1 MKLKRPRT
9 PTGRRGFNDLEPMK
23 EDESPTDL
31 PIEEPMHQP
40 LVLLDSDDNLP
51 AVSNPALHRYLQ
63 EISQYELLSREET
76 EELAIRFKETGDPNA
91 AYRLVSS
98 NLRLVVKVAMDFQK
112 YWMQNFMDLVQEGN
126 VGLVQATKKFDPY
139 RGVKFSYYA
148 AYWIRAYI
156 LKFIM
161 DNWRLV
167 KIGTTQAQRKLFFSL
182 NKEKKLLEAQG
193 FRPDVKLLAE
203 RLNVKE
209 SDVVEMSQ
217 RMDNWDVSLEA
228 PVRSDSED
236 EQKSFLP
243 SGGPGIEDKVAGRQ
257 MRERLGK
264 VLAAVDDRLND
275 KERMILQTR
284 LLTDEPKT
292 LQTIADEFG
301 ISRERV
307 RQIEA
312 NLLKKL
318 RRQLEKDLP
327 DIQDFLDGDAA
338 VASEG
343 PSANDF

>member
-1 MKLKRPRT
+1 MRDQSEIDNLYL
-9 PTGRRGFNDLEPMK
+9 DEPPQHALMLTSS
-23 EDESPTDL
+23 DE
-31 PIEEPMHQP
+31 
-40 LVLLDSDDNLP
+40 NLP
-51 AVSNPALHRYLQ
+51 ALSNPALHRYLQ

-76 EELAIRFKETGDPNA
+76 EELAVRFQETGDPDA
-91 AYRLVSS
+91 AYRLVSA

-112 YWMQNFMDLVQEGN
+112 YWMQNFMDLIQEGN

-182 NKEKKLLEAQG
+182 NKEKKLLESQG
-193 FRPDVKLLAE
+193 FKPEIKLLAE

-209 SDVVEMSQ
+209 SEVIEMGQ

-236 EQKSFLP
+236 EQKNFLP
-243 SGGPGIEDKVAGRQ
+243 HDGPGIEEVVASQ
-257 MRERLGK
+257 EMRERLAEI
-264 VLAAVDDRLND
+264 LANLSDRLNE
-275 KERMILQTR
+275 KEQVILNTR
-284 LLTDEPKT
+284 LLSDEPKT
-292 LQTIADEFG
+292 LQTIADEFH

-318 RRQLEKDLP
+318 RKQLEKEMP
-327 DIQDFLDGDAA
+327 DIQDYLSGDGVILAA
-338 VASEG
+338 G
-343 PSANDF
+343 PTSQNS

>member
-1 MKLKRPRT
+1 MSILLAGLCFLTIYQRLMRDQSEIDSLYP
-9 PTGRRGFNDLEPMK
+9 DEPPQHALMLT
-23 EDESPTDL
+23 ST
-31 PIEEPMHQP
+31 
-40 LVLLDSDDNLP
+40 DDNLP
-51 AVSNPALHRYLQ
+51 ALSNPALHRYLQ

-76 EELAIRFKETGDPNA
+76 EELAVRFQETGDPDA
-91 AYRLVSS
+91 AYRLVSA

-112 YWMQNFMDLVQEGN
+112 YWMQNFMDLIQEGN

-182 NKEKKLLEAQG
+182 NKEKKLLESQG
-193 FRPDVKLLAE
+193 FKPEIKLLAE

-209 SDVVEMSQ
+209 SEVIEMGQ

-236 EQKSFLP
+236 EQKNFLP
-243 SGGPGIEDKVAGRQ
+243 HEGPGIEEVVASQ
-257 MRERLGK
+257 EMRERLAEI
-264 VLAAVDDRLND
+264 LANLSDRLNE
-275 KERMILQTR
+275 KEQVILNTR
-284 LLTDEPKT
+284 LLSDEPKT
-292 LQTIADEFG
+292 LQTIADEFS

-318 RRQLEKDLP
+318 RKQLEKEMP
-327 DIQDFLDGDAA
+327 DIQDYLSGDGVILAA
-338 VASEG
+338 G
-343 PSANDF
+343 PANQNS

>member
-1 MKLKRPRT
+1 
-9 PTGRRGFNDLEPMK
+9 MK
-23 EDESPTDL
+23 EQDEDDIQETQSHPQQALMLTS
-31 PIEEPMHQP
+31 
-40 LVLLDSDDNLP
+40 SDDNLP
-51 AVSNPALHRYLQ
+51 ALSNPALHRYLQ

-76 EELAIRFKETGDPNA
+76 EKLAIRFQETGDPDA

-112 YWMQNFMDLVQEGN
+112 YWMQNFMDLIQEGN

-182 NKEKKLLEAQG
+182 NKEKKLLESQG
-193 FRPDVKLLAE
+193 FKPEVKLLAE

-209 SDVVEMSQ
+209 SEVVEMSQ

-243 SGGPGIEDKVAGRQ
+243 HDGPGVEEMVASQ
-257 MRERLGK
+257 EMRERLAGI
-264 VLAAVDDRLND
+264 LAKLSSKLNEKEQVILHARLLND
-275 KERMILQTR
+275 
-284 LLTDEPKT
+284 EPQT
-292 LQTIADEFG
+292 LQTIADEFH

-318 RRQLEKDLP
+318 RKQLEKEMP
-327 DIQDFLDGDAA
+327 DIQDFLSGDGSILAA
-338 VASEG
+338 G
-343 PSANDF
+343 PTDQPS

>member
-1 MKLKRPRT
+1 MRDQDQID
-9 PTGRRGFNDLEPMK
+9 NLE
-23 EDESPTDL
+23 L
-31 PIEEPMHQP
+31 NEPPQHALMLTSQE
-40 LVLLDSDDNLP
+40 DNLP
-51 AVSNPALHRYLQ
+51 ALSNPALHRYLQ
-63 EISQYELLSREET
+63 EISQYELLSREDT
-76 EELAIRFKETGDPNA
+76 DALAVRFQETGDPDA
-91 AYRLVSS
+91 AYRLVSA

-112 YWMQNFMDLVQEGN
+112 YWMQNFMDLIQEGN

-182 NKEKKLLEAQG
+182 NKEKKLLESQG
-193 FRPDVKLLAE
+193 FKPEVKLLAE

-209 SDVVEMSQ
+209 SEVIEMGQ

-236 EQKSFLP
+236 EQKNFLP
-243 SGGPGIEDKVAGRQ
+243 HDGPGIEEVVASQ
-257 MRERLGK
+257 EMRERLAAI
-264 VLAAVDDRLND
+264 LAGLSDRLNE
-275 KERMILQTR
+275 KEQVILRTR
-284 LLTDEPKT
+284 LLSDEPKT
-292 LQTIADEFG
+292 LQTIADEFN

-318 RRQLEKDLP
+318 RKQLEKEMP
-327 DIQDFLDGDAA
+327 DIQDFLSGDGVILAA
-338 VASEG
+338 G
-343 PSANDF
+343 PTDQTS

>member
-1 MKLKRPRT
+1 MR
-9 PTGRRGFNDLEPMK
+9 DQSEIDSVDQDEPPQHALMLTSS
-23 EDESPTDL
+23 DE
-31 PIEEPMHQP
+31 
-40 LVLLDSDDNLP
+40 NLP
-51 AVSNPALHRYLQ
+51 ALSNPALHRYLQ

-76 EELAIRFKETGDPNA
+76 EELAVRFQETGDPDA

-112 YWMQNFMDLVQEGN
+112 YWMQNFMDLIQEGN

-182 NKEKKLLEAQG
+182 NKEKKLLESQG
-193 FRPDVKLLAE
+193 FKPEVKLLAE

-209 SDVVEMSQ
+209 SEVIEMSQ

-236 EQKSFLP
+236 EQKNFLP
-243 SGGPGIEDKVAGRQ
+243 HDGPGIEEMVASQ
-257 MRERLGK
+257 EMRERLATI
-264 VLAAVDDRLND
+264 LAELSTRLNE
-275 KERMILQTR
+275 KEQVILNTR
-284 LLTDEPKT
+284 LLSDEPKT
-292 LQTIADEFG
+292 LQTIADEFN

-318 RRQLEKDLP
+318 RKQFEKEMP
-327 DIQDFLDGDAA
+327 DIQDFLSGDGVILAA
-338 VASEG
+338 G
-343 PSANDF
+343 PTDHFS

>member
-1 MKLKRPRT
+1 MIYQRFMRDQSEIDNL
-9 PTGRRGFNDLEPMK
+9 DLDEPPQHALMLT
-23 EDESPTDL
+23 S
-31 PIEEPMHQP
+31 
-40 LVLLDSDDNLP
+40 SDDNLP
-51 AVSNPALHRYLQ
+51 ALSNPALHRYLQ
-63 EISQYELLSREET
+63 EISQYELLSREAT
-76 EELAIRFKETGDPNA
+76 EELAVRFQETGDPDA

-112 YWMQNFMDLVQEGN
+112 YWMQNFMDLIQEGN

-182 NKEKKLLEAQG
+182 NKEKKLLESQG
-193 FRPDVKLLAE
+193 FKPEIKLLAE

-209 SDVVEMSQ
+209 SEVIEMGQ

-236 EQKSFLP
+236 EQKNFLP
-243 SGGPGIEDKVAGRQ
+243 HDGPGIEEVVASQ
-257 MRERLGK
+257 EMRERLA
-264 VLAAVDDRLND
+264 VILADLSTRLNE
-275 KERMILQTR
+275 KEQVILNTR
-284 LLTDEPKT
+284 LLSDEPKT
-292 LQTIADEFG
+292 LQTIADEFN

-318 RRQLEKDLP
+318 RKQFEKEMP
-327 DIQDFLDGDAA
+327 DIQDFLSGDGVILAA
-338 VASEG
+338 G
-343 PSANDF
+343 PADRFS

>member
-1 MKLKRPRT
+1 MSDQNEIDT
-9 PTGRRGFNDLEPMK
+9 LEL
-23 EDESPTDL
+23 DEHP
-31 PIEEPMHQP
+31 HHP
-40 LVLLDSDDNLP
+40 LMLTSQDENLP
-51 AVSNPALHRYLQ
+51 ALSNPALHRYLQ

-76 EELAIRFKETGDPNA
+76 EQLAIRFQETGDPDA

-182 NKEKKLLEAQG
+182 NKEKKFLESQG
-193 FRPDVKLLAE
+193 FKPEVKLLAE

-209 SDVVEMSQ
+209 SEVIEMSQ
-217 RMDNWDVSLEA
+217 RMENWDVSLEA

-236 EQKSFLP
+236 EQKNFLP
-243 SGGPGIEDKVAGRQ
+243 HDGPGIEEVVASQ
-257 MRERLGK
+257 EIRERLATI
-264 VLAAVDDRLND
+264 LAEISTRLNA
-275 KERMILQTR
+275 KELAILNSR
-284 LLTDEPKT
+284 LLNDDPKT
-292 LQTIADEFG
+292 LQTIADEFN

-318 RRQLEKDLP
+318 RKQLEKEMP
-327 DIQDFLDGDAA
+327 DIQDFLSGDGVILAG
-338 VASEG
+338 G
-343 PSANDF
+343 PNRSSF

>member
-1 MKLKRPRT
+1 MR
-9 PTGRRGFNDLEPMK
+9 DQSEIDSVELEEAPQQALMLTSS
-23 EDESPTDL
+23 DE
-31 PIEEPMHQP
+31 
-40 LVLLDSDDNLP
+40 NLP
-51 AVSNPALHRYLQ
+51 ALSNPALHRYLQ

-76 EELAIRFKETGDPNA
+76 EELAVRFQETGDPDA

-112 YWMQNFMDLVQEGN
+112 YWMQNFMDLIQEGN

-182 NKEKKLLEAQG
+182 NKEKKLLESQG
-193 FRPDVKLLAE
+193 FKPEVKLLAE

-209 SDVVEMSQ
+209 SEVIEMGL

-236 EQKSFLP
+236 EQKNFIP
-243 SGGPGIEDKVAGRQ
+243 HDGPGIEDMVASQQ
-257 MRERLGK
+257 MRERLATI
-264 VLAAVDDRLND
+264 LADLSTRLNE
-275 KERMILQTR
+275 KEQVILNTR
-284 LLTDEPKT
+284 LLSDEPRT
-292 LQTIADEFG
+292 LQTIADEFN

-307 RQIEA
+307 RQIES

-318 RRQLEKDLP
+318 KKQFEKEMP
-327 DIQDFLDGDAA
+327 DIQDFLSGDSVILAA
-338 VASEG
+338 G
-343 PSANDF
+343 PSDHSS

>member
-1 MKLKRPRT
+1 MRDESE
-9 PTGRRGFNDLEPMK
+9 NDNGIPEM
-23 EDESPTDL
+23 DESPQHALMLTS
-31 PIEEPMHQP
+31 
-40 LVLLDSDDNLP
+40 SDENLP
-51 AVSNPALHRYLQ
+51 ALSNPALHRYLQ

-76 EELAIRFKETGDPNA
+76 EALAVRFQETGDPDA

-112 YWMQNFMDLVQEGN
+112 YWMQNFMDLIQEGN

-182 NKEKKLLEAQG
+182 NKEKKFLESQG
-193 FRPDVKLLAE
+193 FKPEVKLLAE

-209 SDVVEMSQ
+209 SEVIEMGQ

-236 EQKSFLP
+236 EQKNFLP
-243 SGGPGIEDKVAGRQ
+243 HEGPGIEEMVASQ
-257 MRERLGK
+257 EMRERLAGI
-264 VLAAVDDRLND
+264 LSELSSRLNE
-275 KERMILQTR
+275 KEQVILATR
-284 LLTDEPKT
+284 LLSDEPKT
-292 LQTIADEFG
+292 LQTIADEFN

-318 RRQLEKDLP
+318 RKQFEKEIP
-327 DIQDFLDGDAA
+327 DIQDYLSGDGVILAA
-338 VASEG
+338 G
-343 PSANDF
+343 PSDQNS

>member
-1 MKLKRPRT
+1 MRDQSEIDSVELQEAPQHALMLT
-9 PTGRRGFNDLEPMK
+9 
-23 EDESPTDL
+23 S
-31 PIEEPMHQP
+31 
-40 LVLLDSDDNLP
+40 SDDNLP

-76 EELAIRFKETGDPNA
+76 EELAVRFQETGDPDA

-112 YWMQNFMDLVQEGN
+112 YWMQNFMDLIQEGN

-182 NKEKKLLEAQG
+182 NKEKKLLESQG
-193 FRPDVKLLAE
+193 FKPEVKLLAE

-209 SDVVEMSQ
+209 SEVIEMGQ

-236 EQKSFLP
+236 EQKNFLP
-243 SGGPGIEDKVAGRQ
+243 HDGPGIEEIVASQ
-257 MRERLGK
+257 EMRERLAGI
-264 VLAAVDDRLND
+264 LADLSTRLNE
-275 KERMILQTR
+275 KEQVILSTR
-284 LLTDEPKT
+284 LLSDEPRT
-292 LQTIADEFG
+292 LQTIADEFS

-318 RRQLEKDLP
+318 RKQFEKEMP
-327 DIQDFLDGDAA
+327 DIQDFLNGDGGILAA
-338 VASEG
+338 G
-343 PSANDF
+343 PTDQVS

>member
-1 MKLKRPRT
+1 LYPVVMRSTLWIYMTKSQ
-9 PTGRRGFNDLEPMK
+9 
-23 EDESPTDL
+23 ESNSLDPNNS
-31 PIEEPMHQP
+31 MHHP
-40 LVLLDSDDNLP
+40 LVAASNEENLP
-51 AVSNPALHRYLQ
+51 ALSNPALHRYLQ

-76 EELAIRFKETGDPNA
+76 DELATRFKETGDPDA

-112 YWMQNFMDLVQEGN
+112 YWMQNFMDLIQEGN

-193 FRPDVKLLAE
+193 FKPEVKLLAE

-209 SDVVEMSQ
+209 SEVVEMGQ

-243 SGGPGIEDKVAGRQ
+243 QEGPGIEEIVASQ
-257 MRERLGK
+257 EMRERLMEI
-264 VLAAVDDRLND
+264 LAGLND
-275 KERMILQTR
+275 KLNEKEQVILRTR
-284 LLTDEPKT
+284 LLSDEPKT
-292 LQTIADEFG
+292 LQTIADEFS

-318 RRQLEKDLP
+318 RKQLEKEMP
-327 DIQDFLDGDAA
+327 DIHDFFTGESMIL
-338 VASEG
+338 ASKPAKETT
-343 PSANDF
+343 

>member
-1 MKLKRPRT
+1 MDEIKEDVEIFEGEKEH
-9 PTGRRGFNDLEPMK
+9 EPMVN
-23 EDESPTDL
+23 
-31 PIEEPMHQP
+31 P
-40 LVLLDSDDNLP
+40 LVAISDDENLP
-51 AVSNPALHRYLQ
+51 ALSNPALHRYLQ
-63 EISQYELLSREET
+63 EISQYELLTREET
-76 EELAIRFKETGDPNA
+76 DELAIRFKETGDQDA

-112 YWMQNFMDLVQEGN
+112 YWMQNFMDLIQEGN

-148 AYWIRAYI
+148 AYWIRAYV

-193 FRPDVKLLAE
+193 FNPEPKLLAQ

-209 SDVVEMSQ
+209 KEVVEMSQ
-217 RMDNWDVSLEA
+217 RMDSWDVSLEA

-236 EQKSFLP
+236 EQKNFIP
-243 SGGPGIEDKVAGRQ
+243 SSGPNIETTIAGKEMQ
-257 MRERLGK
+257 VRLGDLIEILK
-264 VLAAVDDRLND
+264 DKLND
-275 KERMILQTR
+275 KEKIILDER
-284 LLTDEPKT
+284 LLTDEPLT
-292 LQTIADEFG
+292 LQNIADKFD

-312 NLLKKL
+312 NLLKKMKKY
-318 RRQLEKDLP
+318 LEVEMP
-327 DIQDFLDGDAA
+327 DIVDFFDGNRIIVNGDNR
-338 VASEG
+338 E
-343 PSANDF
+343 

>member
-1 MKLKRPRT
+1 MTLLAGLCFPTIYQNFMTKQREIDKLEQSR
-9 PTGRRGFNDLEPMK
+9 
-23 EDESPTDL
+23 
-31 PIEEPMHQP
+31 QP
-40 LVLLDSDDNLP
+40 QRALMLTSQDDNLP

-76 EELAIRFKETGDPNA
+76 EELAIRFQDTGDPDA

-182 NKEKKLLEAQG
+182 NKEKKLLESQG
-193 FRPDVKLLAE
+193 FKPEVKLLAE

-209 SDVVEMSQ
+209 SEVIEMSQ
-217 RMDNWDVSLEA
+217 RLENWDVSLEA

-243 SGGPGIEDKVAGRQ
+243 HDGPGVEEVVASQQIRD
-257 MRERLGK
+257 RLTSI
-264 VLAAVDDRLND
+264 LAQLSTRLND
-275 KERMILQTR
+275 KEQMILNTR
-284 LLTDEPKT
+284 LLSDDPKT
-292 LQTIADEFG
+292 LQTIADEFN

-318 RRQLEKDLP
+318 RKQLEKEMP
-327 DIQDFLDGDAA
+327 DIQDFLDGDGVILAA
-338 VASEG
+338 G
-343 PSANDF
+343 PDTSSS

>member
-1 MKLKRPRT
+1 MV
-9 PTGRRGFNDLEPMK
+9 
-23 EDESPTDL
+23 
-31 PIEEPMHQP
+31 EEQHFHP
-40 LVLLDSDDNLP
+40 LVVTSTDENLP

-76 EELAIRFKETGDPNA
+76 EKLAARFQETGDPEA

-112 YWMQNFMDLVQEGN
+112 YWMQNFMDLIQEGN

-193 FRPDVKLLAE
+193 FKPDVKLLAE

-209 SDVVEMSQ
+209 SEVIEMGQ

-243 SGGPGIEDKVAGRQ
+243 HEGPGIEDIVAGQ
-257 MRERLGK
+257 EMRKRLFE
-264 VLAAVDDRLND
+264 VLAGLDDSLND
-275 KERMILQTR
+275 KEKAILSNR
-284 LLTDEPKT
+284 LLSDEPQT
-292 LQTIADEFG
+292 LQTIADQFG

-307 RQIEA
+307 RQIES

-318 RRQLEKDLP
+318 KKHFEKEMP
-327 DIQDFLDGDAA
+327 DIQDFLT
-338 VASEG
+338 SERIVPAG
-343 PSANDF
+343 NAEKI

>member
-1 MKLKRPRT
+1 MREQSEIDNL
-9 PTGRRGFNDLEPMK
+9 DLE
-23 EDESPTDL
+23 
-31 PIEEPMHQP
+31 EPQQHALMLTSQ
-40 LVLLDSDDNLP
+40 DDNLP
-51 AVSNPALHRYLQ
+51 ALSNPALHRYLQ

-76 EELAIRFKETGDPNA
+76 EELAVRFRETGDPDA

-112 YWMQNFMDLVQEGN
+112 YWMQNFMDLIQEGN

-182 NKEKKLLEAQG
+182 NKEKKLLESQG
-193 FRPDVKLLAE
+193 FKPEVKLLAE

-209 SDVVEMSQ
+209 SEVIEMGQ
-217 RMDNWDVSLEA
+217 RMENWDVSLEA

-236 EQKSFLP
+236 EQKNFLP
-243 SGGPGIEDKVAGRQ
+243 HDGPGIEEMVASQ
-257 MRERLGK
+257 EIRERLA
-264 VLAAVDDRLND
+264 VILADLSTRLND
-275 KERMILQTR
+275 KEQVILTSR
-284 LLTDEPKT
+284 LLSDEPKT
-292 LQTIADEFG
+292 LQTIADEFN

-318 RRQLEKDLP
+318 RKLFEKEMP
-327 DIQDFLDGDAA
+327 DIQDFLNGDGVILAA
-338 VASEG
+338 G
-343 PSANDF
+343 PESQYS

>member
-1 MKLKRPRT
+1 
-9 PTGRRGFNDLEPMK
+9 MK
-23 EDESPTDL
+23 EQDEDDIQETQSHPQQAL
-31 PIEEPMHQP
+31 MLIS
-40 LVLLDSDDNLP
+40 SDDNLP
-51 AVSNPALHRYLQ
+51 ALSNPALHRYLQ

-76 EELAIRFKETGDPNA
+76 EKLAIRFQETGDPDA

-112 YWMQNFMDLVQEGN
+112 YWMQNFMDLIQEGN

-182 NKEKKLLEAQG
+182 NKEKKLLESQG
-193 FRPDVKLLAE
+193 FKPEVKLLAE

-209 SDVVEMSQ
+209 SEVVEMSQ

-243 SGGPGIEDKVAGRQ
+243 HDGPGVEEMVASQ
-257 MRERLGK
+257 EMRERLAGI
-264 VLAAVDDRLND
+264 LAKLSSKLNEKEQVILHARLLND
-275 KERMILQTR
+275 
-284 LLTDEPKT
+284 EPQT
-292 LQTIADEFG
+292 LQTIADEFH

-318 RRQLEKDLP
+318 RKQLEKEMP
-327 DIQDFLDGDAA
+327 DIQDFLSGDGSILAA
-338 VASEG
+338 G
-343 PSANDF
+343 PTDQPS

>member
-1 MKLKRPRT
+1 MRDQSEIDNLYL
-9 PTGRRGFNDLEPMK
+9 DEPPQHALMLTST
-23 EDESPTDL
+23 DE
-31 PIEEPMHQP
+31 
-40 LVLLDSDDNLP
+40 NLP
-51 AVSNPALHRYLQ
+51 ALSNPALHRYLQ
-63 EISQYELLSREET
+63 EISQYELLSREDT
-76 EELAIRFKETGDPNA
+76 EELAVRFQETGDPDA
-91 AYRLVSS
+91 AYRLVSA

-112 YWMQNFMDLVQEGN
+112 YWMQNFMDLIQEGN

-182 NKEKKLLEAQG
+182 NKEKKLLESQG
-193 FRPDVKLLAE
+193 FKPEIKLLAE

-209 SDVVEMSQ
+209 SEVIEMGQ

-236 EQKSFLP
+236 EQKNFLP
-243 SGGPGIEDKVAGRQ
+243 HEGPGIEEVVASQ
-257 MRERLGK
+257 EMRERLAEI
-264 VLAAVDDRLND
+264 LADISGRLNA
-275 KERMILQTR
+275 KEQVILNTR
-284 LLTDEPKT
+284 LLSDEPKT
-292 LQTIADEFG
+292 LQTIADEFN

-318 RRQLEKDLP
+318 RKQLEKEMP
-327 DIQDFLDGDAA
+327 DIQDYLSGDGVILAA
-338 VASEG
+338 G
-343 PSANDF
+343 PANLNSWTPRSFQYHHSFTLS